1 MGAFLL
7 ALAFVGLIVAVEEC
21 FHGRRKTEAT
31 WD

>member
-7 ALAFVGLIVAVEEC
+7 ALSFLGLIAFVEEC
-21 FHGRRKTEAT
+21 LHGRRKTEAT